1 MYKRQLLDALDWCIA
16 NKVRLLHM
24 SLGTRNYFD
33 VKELEGRIARLTKGG
48 TIIVAAYHNSNMRTY
63 PAVFSRVF
71 GVRQDMSGILGQG
84 EFLFQKIKGLEEEN
98 SIVIHWWKENLDCAN
113 SYAAPVLTGMIC
125 LLYTS
130 TATGMS

>member
-1 MYKRQLLDALDWCIA
+1 MKREVRRFNRLLDALDWCIA

-63 PAVFSRVF
+63 PAVFQEYWSF
-71 GVRQDMSGILGQG
+71 VRI
-84 EFLFQKIKGLEEEN
+84 
-98 SIVIHWWKENLDCAN
+98 
-113 SYAAPVLTGMIC
+113 
-125 LLYTS
+125 
-130 TATGMS
+130 